1 MARPLPKSLHK
12 EILRCGETKHPHACH
27 CKQCH
32 TCYTAGSLKATHFS
46 GTKGTKSMTAVRL
59 RVAEQIVH
67 YLRQALAHVWN
78 ISKSEAESL
87 VQVAT
92 LALLMMSGIGGMG
105 GMGI

>member
-1 MARPLPKSLHK
+1 
-12 EILRCGETKHPHACH
+12 
-27 CKQCH
+27 
-32 TCYTAGSLKATHFS
+32 
-46 GTKGTKSMTAVRL
+46 MTAVRL